1 MRELGSRHP
10 EMRRAMSEQHGPATQ
25 PMSRILTLSHGPRE
39 GGEGDGVVAFLQPA
53 GRKEAGL
60 QAKAEP
66 EGLYEERPWTPTTGE
81 DYLLAWNPRTFYPSS
96 TIYPRRLSKAQR
108 VVGARRASYQAGDPS
123 PSRLTP
129 IPFNKVAP
137 LRDDGFVPIQK
148 KVLLKDHLRKS
159 MVEYPGSDGAAFSF
173 ASLALTLETE
183 LLEFQNDLRRR
194 GEPQPSL
201 TATVKSL
208 EVLRRIAERPGPFQK
223 VLMHVRAQLIQ
234 AIFAGAMPR
243 DASWPAGSES
253 GAQESDSNEMSAPY
267 FFLYEQMRAEL
278 SKVRAEPGQGS
289 WSEQPEDGDS
299 ISRALNEGQ
308 TVWAQMPGFP
318 EARQS
323 SPSSQKSPTSPKSTA
338 SNAPTKEETLFAQIL
353 ELQKEKERLEHVN
366 EELELQNTTMGWEL
380 EAKLGENEQLTKQ
393 STELRGSFLRM
404 KSDCMDLRAELVV
417 VNAHSEKMFD
427 QLQLTVSR
435 QEHEQVLK
443 EYEMQ
448 LQKQSES
455 FRELLEEKYGD
466 EDGVKLHE
474 MAQSMTPRPNWRRTG
489 TSKQILASCSIIPRH
504 DSSSESVDKLLN
516 GFSAQAAKL
525 HTLQARMQELEG
537 KKTEEEAEPS
547 FFASMQVTN
556 SWITC
561 MGMGEDVPPLLR
573 FNGQVPNLKMRK
585 GDAERHI
592 RNIWAAKAQHD
603 AELAAAEK
611 PRSDLSLFVF
621 DYCKRKFNNQ
631 PKKMAEWGYNLI
643 ATLQQNSQGQFS
655 LVQKSMPYHV
665 CEKFYGN
672 PICDLLWLCF

>member
-1 MRELGSRHP
+1 MAFNAVP
-10 EMRRAMSEQHGPATQ
+10 
-25 PMSRILTLSHGPRE
+25 PMSRILTLCHGPRE
-39 GGEGDGVVAFLQPA
+39 GEEEGDGVVAFLQPA

-60 QAKAEP
+60 RAKAEP
-66 EGLYEERPWTPTTGE
+66 EGFYEDRPWTPTTGE
-81 DYLLAWNPRTFYPSS
+81 DYLLARKPSTFYPSS
-96 TIYPRRLSKAQR
+96 TVYPRRQSKVQR
-108 VVGARRASYQAGDPS
+108 VVGARRASYHAGDSS
-123 PSRLTP
+123 PARLKP

-148 KVLLKDHLRKS
+148 KVLLKDHLRNS
-159 MVEYPGSDGAAFSF
+159 MVEYPGSDGAALSF

-183 LLEFQNDLRRR
+183 LLEFQDHLRLR
-194 GEPQPSL
+194 GESQPSL

-223 VLMHVRAQLIQ
+223 VLMHVRAQLTQ
-234 AIFAGAMPR
+234 AIFAGAVPR
-243 DASWPAGSES
+243 GASSPAGSKS
-253 GAQESDSNEMSAPY
+253 GAQESDSSEMSAPY

-278 SKVRAEPGQGS
+278 SKVRAEPGAQAS
-289 WSEQPEDGDS
+289 DS
-299 ISRALNEGQ
+299 SVSAE
-308 TVWAQMPGFP
+308 MPGFP
-318 EARQS
+318 QARQS
-323 SPSSQKSPTSPKSTA
+323 SPFSQKSPTSLASPNSTA
-338 SNAPTKEETLFAQIL
+338 SDAPTKEETLYAKIL
-353 ELQKEKERLEHVN
+353 EIQKEKERLQHAN
-366 EELELQNTTMGWEL
+366 EELELQNNAMGWEL
-380 EAKLGENEQLTKQ
+380 EAKLGENEQLIKQ
-393 STELRGSFLRM
+393 ATELKGSFLRM

-417 VNAHSEKMFD
+417 VNAQSEKMFD
-427 QLQLTVSR
+427 QLQLSISR

-474 MAQSMTPRPNWRRTG
+474 MAQSMTPRPHWRRTG
-489 TSKQILASCSIIPRH
+489 TSKQILASCSIFPRH
-504 DSSSESVDKLLN
+504 DSSAEIVDKLLN
-516 GFSAQAAKL
+516 GFSAQTAKL
-525 HTLQARMQELEG
+525 HTLQARIEELEG
-537 KKTEEEAEPS
+537 KKGAEAESS
-547 FFASMQVTN
+547 FFAGMQVTN

-592 RNIWAAKAQHD
+592 RSIWAAKTQHD
-603 AELAAAEK
+603 AELAAAER

-643 ATLQQNSQGQFS
+643 ATLQQNSQG
-655 LVQKSMPYHV
+655 
-665 CEKFYGN
+665 
-672 PICDLLWLCF
+672 